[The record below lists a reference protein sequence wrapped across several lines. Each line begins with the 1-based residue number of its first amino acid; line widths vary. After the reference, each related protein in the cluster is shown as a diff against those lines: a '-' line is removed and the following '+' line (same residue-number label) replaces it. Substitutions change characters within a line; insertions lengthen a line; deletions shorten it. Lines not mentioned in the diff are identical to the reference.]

1 MYFLIILCM
10 YFFWFHDIN
19 TLKVFWNILFYFQV
33 SPKITV
39 AHEYAPLQSCTIS
52 TTCSTTT
59 SFKDYFI
66 AKKKARQRRR
76 KRCKESW
83 KEKLLDTGVKCGFNV
98 INIFMVVRI
107 WDWSCA
113 SKLQFKVEC
122 RVEVYW
128 RKFFF
133 YNSLLAGQKFNFN
146 CT

>member
-1 MYFLIILCM
+1 MYF
-10 YFFWFHDIN
+10 
-19 TLKVFWNILFYFQV
+19 FYFQV

-107 WDWSCA
+107 WD
-113 SKLQFKVEC
+113 
-122 RVEVYW
+122 
-128 RKFFF
+128 
-133 YNSLLAGQKFNFN
+133 
-146 CT
+146 